1 MKKIY
6 LLFANLL
13 IVSGFI
19 FTSCSNSDEEVQEP
33 NPANLK
39 TEKYSLSDCPD
50 CLDVPGLFD
59 GYKNITR
66 SISETPQDYTN
77 FDFSSSFLLNIEGKD
92 GNVYILP
99 TTEPNNEEEY
109 LIGVGSNKELA
120 YILYCKKSNSNEYTL
135 YNENKEP
142 LFTASYDVEN
152 KLAIVTQV
160 YGNDVPTIPV
170 SRVRGGWFTAACSV
184 AISAGCYGLS
194 AIGAVPSGG
203 ASLGLAACSTMIC
216 LALC

>member
-1 MKKIY
+1 MKRIY

-13 IVSGFI
+13 LISGFI
-19 FTSCSNSDEEVQEP
+19 FTSCSDSDEEIQESSP
-33 NPANLK
+33 TTLK
-39 TEKYSLSDCPD
+39 TEKYNLTECPSLDI
-50 CLDVPGLFD
+50 VGLFNE
-59 GYKNITR
+59 YKNITR
-66 SISETPQDYTN
+66 SVSTASHDFTD
-77 FDFSSSFLLNIEGKD
+77 FDFSSSLLLNIEEKE
-92 GNVYILP
+92 GNVYIIP

-109 LIGVGSNKELA
+109 LIGVGSDKAIA
-120 YILYCKKSNSNEYTL
+120 YQLYCKRTNTNEYTL

-142 LFTASYDVEN
+142 LFTASYNEED
-152 KLAIVTQV
+152 KLAVVTHV